1 MSSEGRLR
9 WRYYAA
15 SAAELARRVR
25 IPVSALVLVF
35 VLGTLGYY
43 GLGRAHGRPW
53 TLLDCAYMT
62 SITLTTV
69 GYGDVL
75 GAGELVAGR
84 LYTMALAVVGL
95 GTTLYSLSALT
106 AFTVEGH
113 LKRTFEEKR
122 MEDRIRDLTG
132 HTIICGVGLT
142 GSTVA
147 AEHRVE
153 GRAFVLLDQDEERI
167 RRVAAELDG
176 ALYLVGDATS
186 EEVLKNAGL
195 ERAGCVVATLGD
207 DKANMFL
214 VVTARFAHKGLRIV
228 TSCHEHDHA
237 PKFRAAGADHVV
249 STNYI
254 GGIRIASH
262 VLQPTVVDF
271 FDAVRGDEF
280 AGRLTEVVI
289 AHGSNLVGRT
299 LTDASLH
306 DDLKVL
312 ALRQPGQQRFEYA
325 PSGQTRLQAGTILV
339 LIGGA
344 ERVEELR
351 LRTQGPA

>member
-1 MSSEGRLR
+1 MKGRRQSQLGF
-9 WRYYAA
+9 YAA
-15 SAAELARRVR
+15 AVLALLRRAGV
-25 IPVSALVLVF
+25 PASALVLVF
-35 VLGTLGYY
+35 LAGTTGYWILGQT
-43 GLGRAHGRPW
+43 HGRDW
-53 TLLDCAYMT
+53 SLLDCAYMT

-69 GYGDVL
+69 GYADVL

-84 LYTMALAVVGL
+84 LYTMGLAVVGL

-113 LKRTFEEKR
+113 LRRTFEEMR
-122 MEDRIRDLTG
+122 MEHRILDLKD

-153 GRAFVLLDQDEERI
+153 GRPFVLVDLDEDRL
-167 RRVAAELDG
+167 RRTSGELGD
-176 ALYLVGDATS
+176 APFLLGDATS
-186 EEVLKNAGL
+186 EDLLRQAGI
-195 ERAGCVVATLGD
+195 EKAACVVATLGD

-214 VVTARFAHKGLRIV
+214 VVTARFASKSLRIV

-280 AGRLTEVVI
+280 AGRLTEVVVSP
-289 AHGSNLVGRT
+289 GSSLVGQS
-299 LTDASLH
+299 LGEASLH
-306 DDLKVL
+306 QDLKVL
-312 ALRQPGQQRFEYA
+312 AVRQPGQQRFEYA
-325 PSGQTRLQAGTILV
+325 PAPGTPLQSGTVLV
-339 LIGGA
+339 LIGGS
-344 ERVEELR
+344 ERIEELR
-351 LRTQGPA
+351 LRTRGPG